1 MADVAE
7 GNILKNIHI
16 YITMNTLLQRTSSSG
31 LLRSVPASRNPQS
44 NCFLINAHR
53 YIGRPKTGVQGPRP
67 RLFATC
73 CISNQQH
80 RNQEYL
86 TKSDFHSEKTS
97 LNMASQKPVLIAGAG
112 PTGLMAALWLT
123 NLGTPFRIVDKH
135 PLAADTSRAT
145 VVHART
151 LEYYRMLGLSE
162 RAVSEGRVV
171 KNMAFF
177 GNLKEIVRRE
187 FNSIGRGKSKFPF
200 VLAYPQ
206 DLNEQ
211 MLIEELEKRGVNV
224 ERDVEVTSLSQ
235 NDEYA
240 TVTLKNKQG
249 EEEIFEA
256 SYVLGCDGGH
266 SVVRAHTNIKSTP
279 GAYAQRFFV
288 ADVEGEVSVGLEN
301 VNICFNAN
309 DFCLLFA
316 MPNGRIR
323 LAGWAPEESVNR
335 EFSFSDVEESV
346 KRNTGAVVSKVH
358 WFSTYTVY
366 HGVAE
371 TFRDR
376 RVFIC
381 GDAAHVHSPVGGQG
395 MNTGLGDASNISWKL
410 AAVLA
415 GKANPDILDTYQ
427 SERRP
432 FAERLVNTTDKSFSI
447 ATDRG
452 FAGWVWRTLV
462 MGNVAPLI
470 FRLGLLD
477 NTLFETISQIR
488 IEYRD
493 SAISNGN
500 HISNL
505 YAGDRLPWVSFDDT
519 GVDNFDPLG
528 GLNWQIHVYGD
539 LSDNVKVFGQET
551 GLKISN
557 FPYNNEVKAKGISK
571 DCVILVRPDG
581 YIGQL
586 VEGSSSDHIDRLRVF
601 MDKWGIKAF

>member
-1 MADVAE
+1 MVADE
-7 GNILKNIHI
+7 FK
-16 YITMNTLLQRTSSSG
+16 
-31 LLRSVPASRNPQS
+31 SRNYLSIRCGP
-44 NCFLINAHR
+44 
-53 YIGRPKTGVQGPRP
+53 PKPGIRRP
-67 RLFATC
+67 RSIATC
-73 CISNQQH
+73 CISNQQ
-80 RNQEYL
+80 RKNQKLL
-86 TKSDFHSEKTS
+86 TQRYFHHSDELSR
-97 LNMASQKPVLIAGAG
+97 NMASQKPILIAGAG

-123 NLGTPFRIVDKH
+123 RLGTPFRIVDKH
-135 PLAADTSRAT
+135 AYAANTSRAA

-162 RAVSEGRVV
+162 RALSEGRIVR
-171 KNMAFF
+171 NMAFF

-187 FNSIGRGKSKFPF
+187 FNEIGRGKSKFPF
-200 VLAYPQ
+200 VLMYPQ
-206 DLNEQ
+206 DLNER
-211 MLIEELEKRGVNV
+211 MLIEELEKRGVNI
-224 ERDVEVTSLSQ
+224 EREVEVTGLTQ

-240 TVTLKNKQG
+240 TVVLKNKQG
-249 EEEIFEA
+249 VEEKFEA

-323 LAGWAPEESVNR
+323 LGGWAPEESVNR
-335 EFSFSDVEESV
+335 EFGFSDVEESV
-346 KRNTGAVVSKVH
+346 KRNTGATVSKVH

-395 MNTGLGDASNISWKL
+395 MNTGLGDATNISWKL

-452 FAGWVWRTLV
+452 FVGWIWRTMV
-462 MGNVAPLI
+462 MGRVAPLI

-477 NTLFETISQIR
+477 NTFFETVSQIR

-493 SAISNGN
+493 SSLSNGN
-500 HISNL
+500 RLFNL
-505 YAGDRLPWVSFDDT
+505 YAGDRLPWVGFGDT
-519 GVDNFDPLG
+519 GVDNFDPLSS
-528 GLNWQIHVYGD
+528 LNWQIHVYGD
-539 LSDNVKVFGQET
+539 LNDNVKKFGRERN
-551 GLKISN
+551 LNISN
-557 FPYNNEVKAKGISK
+557 FPFDEEVKAKGISK
-571 DCVILVRPDG
+571 DSVILVRPDG

-586 VEGSSSDHIDRLRVF
+586 VEGSSDDDIDRLRAF
-601 MDKWGIKAF
+601 MDRWGIKSF

>member
-1 MADVAE
+1 MYTTFQKTYPHQLQLLSSIARKSHPSY
-7 GNILKNIHI
+7 ILTGIHPFI
-16 YITMNTLLQRTSSSG
+16 RPSK
-31 LLRSVPASRNPQS
+31 RP
-44 NCFLINAHR
+44 R
-53 YIGRPKTGVQGPRP
+53 YIS
-67 RLFATC
+67 TC
-73 CISNQQH
+73 CIPH
-80 RNQEYL
+80 RQR
-86 TKSDFHSEKTS
+86 KTQKLPQRS
-97 LNMASQKPVLIAGAG
+97 LHNSARVPHNMASQKPVLIAGAG
-112 PTGLMAALWLT
+112 PTGLMAALWLAR
-123 NLGTPFRIVDKH
+123 LGTPFRIVDKH
-135 PLAADTSRAT
+135 AFAADTSRAT

-151 LEYYRMLGLSE
+151 LEFYRMLGLSD
-162 RAVSEGRVV
+162 RALSEGRIAR
-171 KNMAFF
+171 NLALF

-187 FNSIGRGKSKFPF
+187 FNNIGNGKSKFPF
-200 VLAYPQ
+200 VLVYPQ
-206 DLNEQ
+206 DLNER
-211 MLIEELEKRGVNV
+211 MLIEELEKRGVDI
-224 ERDVEVTSLSQ
+224 EREVEVTGLTQ
-235 NDEYA
+235 NDEFV
-240 TVTLKNKQG
+240 TVTLKDKQG
-249 EEEIFEA
+249 MEENFEA

-266 SVVRAHTNIKSTP
+266 SVVRAHTNIKNTP

-301 VNICFNAN
+301 VNVCFNAD

-316 MPNGRIR
+316 MPDGRIR

-335 EFSFSDVEESV
+335 EFNFSDVEESV
-346 KRNTGAVVSKVH
+346 KRNTGAIVSKVH

-415 GKANPDILDTYQ
+415 GKANPSILDTYQ

-447 ATDRG
+447 ATNRG
-452 FAGWVWRTLV
+452 FIGWIWRTIV

-477 NTLFETISQIR
+477 NTLFETVSQIR

-493 SAISNGN
+493 SPLSNGN
-500 HISNL
+500 RCSNL
-505 YAGDRLPWVSFDDT
+505 YAGDRLPWVDFEDLDT
-519 GVDNFDPLG
+519 DNFDSLSA
-528 GLNWQIHVYGD
+528 LNWQLHVYGD
-539 LSDNVKVFGQET
+539 LKDSVRAFGREKK
-551 GLKISN
+551 LSISN
-557 FPYNNEVKAKGISK
+557 FPFDERVGGKGIPK
-571 DCVILVRPDG
+571 DGVILVRPDG

-586 VEGSSSDHIDRLRVF
+586 VEGSSNDHIGQLRDF
-601 MDKWGIKAF
+601 MDAWEIESF

>member
-1 MADVAE
+1 MPP
-7 GNILKNIHI
+7 
-16 YITMNTLLQRTSSSG
+16 QR
-31 LLRSVPASRNPQS
+31 
-44 NCFLINAHR
+44 
-53 YIGRPKTGVQGPRP
+53 
-67 RLFATC
+67 
-73 CISNQQH
+73 
-80 RNQEYL
+80 
-86 TKSDFHSEKTS
+86 
-97 LNMASQKPVLIAGAG
+97 PVLIAGAG
-112 PTGLMAALWLT
+112 PTGLMAALWLAR
-123 NLGTPFRIVDKH
+123 LGTSFRIVDKH
-135 PLAADTSRAT
+135 PFAADTSRAA

-162 RAVSEGRVV
+162 RALSEGRIV

-187 FNSIGRGKSKFPF
+187 FNDIGRGKSKFPF
-200 VLAYPQ
+200 VLMYPQ

-224 ERDVEVTSLSQ
+224 ERGVEVTGLTQ
-235 NDEYA
+235 DDEYA

-249 EEEIFEA
+249 VEENFEA

-266 SVVRAHTNIKSTP
+266 SVVRTHTNIKNTP
-279 GAYAQRFFV
+279 GAYSQRFFV
-288 ADVEGEVSVGLEN
+288 ADVEGDVSVGLEN
-301 VNICFNAN
+301 VNICFNAD

-323 LAGWAPEESVNR
+323 LAGWAPEESIAR
-335 EFSFSDVEESV
+335 EFTFADVEESV
-346 KRNTGAVVSKVH
+346 KRNTGAMVREVH

-447 ATDRG
+447 ATNRG
-452 FAGWVWRTLV
+452 IVGWIWRTMV
-462 MGNVAPLI
+462 MGNIAPLI

-477 NTLFETISQIR
+477 NTLFETVSQIR

-493 SAISNGN
+493 SALSNGN
-500 HISNL
+500 HLSNL
-505 YAGDRLPWVSFDDT
+505 YAGDRLPWIGF
-519 GVDNFDPLG
+519 GGGPDNFDPLNA
-528 GLNWQIHVYGD
+528 LNWQIHVYGNLND
-539 LSDNVKVFGQET
+539 SVKALAQEKSLT
-551 GLKISN
+551 VHS
-557 FPYNNEVKAKGISK
+557 FPFDEEVKAKGIPK
-571 DCVILVRPDG
+571 DAIILIRPDG

-586 VEGSSSDHIDRLRVF
+586 VEGSSDDHINQLRVF
-601 MDKWGIKAF
+601 IDRWGIEPF